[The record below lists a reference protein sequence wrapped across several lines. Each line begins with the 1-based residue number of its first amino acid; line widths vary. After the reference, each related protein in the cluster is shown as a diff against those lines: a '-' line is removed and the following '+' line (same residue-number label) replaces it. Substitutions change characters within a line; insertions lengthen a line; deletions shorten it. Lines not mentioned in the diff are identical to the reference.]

1 MVLSI
6 LDDLRSRWAVRDV
19 VVIALVAVF
28 YGVLYVCTR
37 RHSAT
42 GVGASIAKEPED
54 DYSER
59 STFTVE
65 DKPAENDTKRGR
77 APNPL
82 YGHKATTPEGG
93 RLPDPDP
100 LPDFDLSHASLR
112 EYVYANRT
120 LRYPYFQTMA
130 HQPMHVNDWIE
141 IDSEYAWYLDEKA
154 RVIAKRG
161 TKVLDSLPENDDA
174 CAELLATL
182 VEHLPQRFPTL
193 FARLPPPG
201 RGIWNRVT
209 NERFSATDGLRGVDA
224 LRVVS
229 RLVQDDFL
237 MARERPDGQVY
248 LVGGLLAF
256 PGSYLLSEH
265 IGQPLHALHAA
276 VPHFAEKILRSVART
291 LVRFPPDRP
300 FERSSWMVVDDRNL
314 FWHNIASNPLR
325 ETQRPKD
332 LFLRI
337 DHQTFRKLPR
347 TSGIVFGMPR
357 SVSLAHVTPNA
368 WSPARHPVL
377 KRMGDLADTPLVPA
391 LLAKMHTESDEALLK
406 YKGAPK
412 YSALLL
418 PYLEQCTRSQI
429 ARGLVQD
436 EDLEDVVNFRELA
449 GRVHL
454 EEST

>member
-6 LDDLRSRWAVRDV
+6 PDDLRSRWTVRDV
-19 VVIALVAVF
+19 VVIALVTVF
-28 YGVLYVCTR
+28 YGVLYVRTR
-37 RHSAT
+37 TRSAT
-42 GVGASIAKEPED
+42 GVGAYIARVPEGD
-54 DYSER
+54 CSEGPAI
-59 STFTVE
+59 E
-65 DKPAENDTKRGR
+65 EKPLGNDTRRVR

-82 YGHKATTPEGG
+82 YGPKAMRPQGG
-93 RLPDPDP
+93 RLPEPDP
-100 LPDFDLSHASLR
+100 LSDFDPSHASLR
-112 EYVYANRT
+112 DYVYANRT

-141 IDSEYAWYLDEKA
+141 IDSDYAWYLDEKA
-154 RVIAKRG
+154 QVIAEHG

-193 FARLPPPG
+193 FSRLPPPG
-201 RGIWNRVT
+201 CGIWNRVT
-209 NERFSATDGLRGVDA
+209 DERFSATDGLRGVDA

-265 IGQPLHALHAA
+265 IGKPLHALHAA

-325 ETQRPKD
+325 ETQRPED

-347 TSGIVFGMPR
+347 TGGIVFGI
-357 SVSLAHVTPNA
+357 
-368 WSPARHPVL
+368 HPVL

-429 ARGLVQD
+429 ARGLVLD
-436 EDLEDVVNFRELA
+436 EDLEDVATFRELA
-449 GRVHL
+449 GRVHT
-454 EEST
+454 EST